1 MVDGDKPP
9 FFFDSQKVCKICFA
23 FSDLEGQA
31 GEYCCFVPAKKVC
44 KNIERIKVSEQQKS
58 NQRLIGHQSQIT
70 EGTNQPVH
78 SQSHSRRGS
87 TGSFNRTPQ
96 SPTLP
101 LRWLQSIT
109 ASLHIFLTL
118 CYLLLSFKMFGRVR
132 EAADPPPR
140 FIPPHGQKEPRQE
153 NYLLSWFL
161 SLKVCKIRCGGN

>member
-78 SQSHSRRGS
+78 SQSHSRRSSAGP
-87 TGSFNRTPQ
+87 FNRTPQ

-118 CYLLLSFKMFGRVR
+118 CYPLLSFKMFRRVR
-132 EAADPPPR
+132 SRRSSAAL
-140 FIPPHGQKEPRQE
+140 HTALQQKTTARE
-153 NYLLSWFL
+153 LSPVVVL
-161 SLKVCKIRCGGN
+161 IIESM